1 MKKSTFIGLKKRVF
15 LAGTVFLVLG
25 CGLIPGLGNQPISP
39 TLPTTTQ
46 VPMEPIDLTQTTD
59 PLAACPKPTGETQL
73 YVNLDDGYCL
83 LYPNGFTVQATIGIP
98 PLPTLNITGA
108 QVITPGPKQQ
118 EGSFNAAMSI
128 VRNGPPEG
136 MDSQTYVAQW
146 LERFAPSMSL
156 PQDAITI
163 GGIPAVRVRNIPS
176 YGSVLGA
183 FVVSP
188 FARYSINLTPEP
200 EFSDPALANQA
211 NLVWNTVVNSL
222 VFFEPQKDMGY
233 ISSPQVCPQAREG
246 EIGYINQIDGYCMV
260 YPSDFGEDP
269 IFPGRII
276 GGPILGDTADF
287 KDVQTNL
294 MVGTFGIAN
303 GQSPRDYLSRL
314 PEGYYDP
321 ASIADMTIGNSP
333 AVVYTNLAGPWK
345 SRNAFI
351 VLPGGGVYTIVSQPD
366 DFGLFP
372 EGVPYLNR
380 LFNSV
385 EGSLQFFTP
394 WR

>member
-1 MKKSTFIGLKKRVF
+1 MKKRPFIGLKKRVF
-15 LAGTVFLVLG
+15 LSGMVFLVLG
-25 CGLIPGLGNQPISP
+25 CGLIPGLGNQPNSP
-39 TLPTTTQ
+39 TLPATEQ
-46 VPMEPIDLTQTTD
+46 VPMEPIVLTQTTD

-188 FARYSINLTPEP
+188 YARYSINLTPEP

-211 NLVWNTVVNSL
+211 NLVWDTVINSL
-222 VFFEPQKDMGY
+222 VFLEPQKDMGY

-246 EIGYINQIDGYCMV
+246 ETGYINQIDGYCMV
-260 YPSDFGEDP
+260 YPSDFGEDST
-269 IFPGRII
+269 FPGRII

-303 GQSPRDYLSRL
+303 GQTPRDYLSQL
-314 PEGYYDP
+314 PEDYFDP
-321 ASIADMTIGNSP
+321 ASIADVTIGNSP

-351 VLPGGGVYTIVSQPD
+351 VLPSGGVYTIVSQPD
-366 DFGLFP
+366 DPGLFP